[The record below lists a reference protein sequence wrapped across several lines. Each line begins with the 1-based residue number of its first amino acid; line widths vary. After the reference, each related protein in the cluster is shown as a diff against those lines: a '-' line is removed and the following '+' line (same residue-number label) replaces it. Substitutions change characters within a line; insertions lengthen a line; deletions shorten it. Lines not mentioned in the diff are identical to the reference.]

1 MAARRQNVVAG
12 KAQSKTRKLLHEEH
26 PPNKKRSR
34 SAHFLVTRRQKAAS
48 LFFGLR
54 GQTSPASLTI
64 KSQIKVT
71 ELESS
76 RYRGLL
82 GVRVTYS

>member
-1 MAARRQNVVAG
+1 MALREKKIVALSSG
-12 KAQSKTRKLLHEEH
+12 FFFRFVFFFQY
-26 PPNKKRSR
+26 
-34 SAHFLVTRRQKAAS
+34 AATKSCFDFS
-48 LFFGLR
+48 LG
-54 GQTSPASLTI
+54 GQTRPASLTI

>member
-1 MAARRQNVVAG
+1 METRLQNVFAG
-12 KAQSKTRKLLHEEH
+12 KAQSKKTRKLLYL
-26 PPNKKRSR
+26 KKKKET
-34 SAHFLVTRRQKAAS
+34 VS
-48 LFFGLR
+48 LSSFFSKTATKNCFVFGL
-54 GQTSPASLTI
+54 GCQTRPASLTI

>member
-1 MAARRQNVVAG
+1 MR
-12 KAQSKTRKLLHEEH
+12 KKTPQQKTVTFASFLSHTAT
-26 PPNKKRSR
+26 KSR
-34 SAHFLVTRRQKAAS
+34 FV
-48 LFFGLR
+48 FFGLR